1 MQYLTN
7 LNGREKDM
15 HITRVKEQHID
26 AGVSDAL
33 KEFLDKLFM
42 KMPSLTFTALDY
54 TNELVS
60 QATYDDNSN
69 RIEEAVWMKAIIAV
83 NVYNGIETVGQIRVQ
98 KEVYRS
104 NTKETV
110 YSIYSDKHRLNNGR
124 SGTKKTKDIKEA
136 LKRCLKVFV
145 NSPEADMVKKSYDVM
160 VGEVNNMRYWSARI
174 LSKVLDGE
182 ELNIIEYFQRVKN
195 GETNVF
201 MPSNI
206 DSALNKDSVLRDLDT
221 AKLAISVAEMLEVK
235 EGILVGEVNGK
246 IAVADL
252 TNNTYR
258 TIDSSYDLPEVYQ
271 AKFSIL
277 KIVDERQPVAHVG
290 VKIHNRAD
298 DNVWYFLMN
307 GDILTTC

>member
-1 MQYLTN
+1 
-7 LNGREKDM
+7 
-15 HITRVKEQHID
+15 VKEQHID

-33 KEFLDKLFM
+33 KEFLDTLFM

-60 QATYDDNSN
+60 QATYDDNAN

-98 KEVYRS
+98 NEVYRS
-104 NTKETV
+104 NTRQIV

-145 NSPEADMVKKSYDVM
+145 NSPEADMVKKAYDVM

-174 LSKVLDGE
+174 LSKVLDDS
-182 ELNIIEYFQRVKN
+182 ELAVVEYFQRVKN
-195 GETNVF
+195 GDTNVF
-201 MPSNI
+201 IPSNI

-290 VKIHNRAD
+290 VKIHNRSD